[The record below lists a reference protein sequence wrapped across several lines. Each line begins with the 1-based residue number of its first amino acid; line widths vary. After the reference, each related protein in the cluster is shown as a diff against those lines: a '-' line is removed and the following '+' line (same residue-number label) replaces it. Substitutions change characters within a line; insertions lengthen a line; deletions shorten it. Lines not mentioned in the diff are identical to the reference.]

1 MIVNW
6 LNAMKKHIPNI
17 KTISVKRSLAMLLV
31 AVVLIA
37 TQSSGVLAATL
48 EELRAQNKALQEQI
62 AANDNK
68 AKELASQVDSLQRE
82 LAELNLRISS
92 LQAQIELTK
101 GKIAELQASLDKAQA
116 ELDRQKAL
124 LKASVQALYKKGGA
138 STVELMIG
146 SDSFSQFIN
155 DQTYL
160 ERLKAGIQDSAQK
173 VIELKQ
179 QIQVQQAEQHKLLQ
193 QQEAQQESLQDT
205 KNQQQSL
212 LDQTRGQ
219 EAAYKQMVSSLRDQQ
234 AKVMADI
241 AAKMIAS
248 GTKLLPGDGSNGG
261 YPIAWHR
268 APQDSLV
275 DSWGMYNRECV
286 SYAAFKVAQSGRD
299 MPYWGGR
306 GNANLWPRN
315 AIAAGFPV
323 DRNPE
328 VGDVAIT
335 YNGVYGH
342 AMYVEAVN
350 GRTVT
355 VSQYNYPV
363 NGQWGLYSEMT
374 VSADNSGL
382 GPMTFIHFP

>member
-1 MIVNW
+1 
-6 LNAMKKHIPNI
+6 MKKQTTKNHF
-17 KTISVKRSLAMLLV
+17 KTVSRTIAALSLAV
-31 AVVLIA
+31 IVI
-37 TQSSGVLAATL
+37 TSQSSGVFAATL

-62 AANDNK
+62 NDNNQK
-68 AKELASQVDSLQRE
+68 AKELAGQADTLQRQ
-82 LAELNLRISS
+82 LAELNLRISD
-92 LQAQIELTK
+92 LQTQIQLTK
-101 GKIAELQASLDKAQA
+101 GKIDELQASLDKAQA

-138 STVELMIG
+138 STVELMVG

-160 ERLKAGIQDSAQK
+160 ERLKTGIQDSAQK
-173 VIELKQ
+173 VIALKQ
-179 QIQVQQAEQHKLLQ
+179 QIQEQQAEQHKLLG
-193 QQEAQQESLQDT
+193 QQEAQQELLQT
-205 KNQQQSL
+205 TRNQQQSL

-234 AKVMADI
+234 AQVMADI

-248 GTKLLPGDGSNGG
+248 GTTLLPGDGTNGG
-261 YPIAWHR
+261 YPVAWNR

-286 SYAAFKVAQSGRD
+286 SYAAFKVAQSGRF

-315 AIAAGFPV
+315 AIAAGYPV
-323 DRNPE
+323 DRNPQ

-350 GRTVT
+350 GRMVT

-363 NGQWGLYSEMT
+363 NGKWGMYSEMT
-374 VSADNSGL
+374 VSADSSGL